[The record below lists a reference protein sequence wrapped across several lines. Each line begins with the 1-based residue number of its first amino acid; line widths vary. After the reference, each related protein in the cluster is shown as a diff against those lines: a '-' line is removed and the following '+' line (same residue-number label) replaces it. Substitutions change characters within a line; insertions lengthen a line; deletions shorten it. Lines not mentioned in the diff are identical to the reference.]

1 MISRRAILRG
11 AGATIG
17 LPSLPSLS
25 ARGDGA
31 PPPPARLL
39 AFFVPCGFWMDSWA
53 PRGLGETWELSPTLA
68 ALAPHKQKT
77 LVLSGLDNLPAR
89 EPEGTG
95 DHACGTAG
103 FLTCRGAKKLPS
115 GAFSLGVSMDQ
126 VAARVLGRRTRVR
139 SLQLGVKGDS
149 LICDP
154 GYSCA
159 YINNVSWASATQ
171 PLPKTTRPDLAFDEL
186 FEVTGARS
194 ARTSV
199 LDHVLAESRAVAA
212 RLGADDRRK
221 LDEYVT
227 GVREVERRVRLP
239 APATCRTGAR
249 PEASADVPARVRAML
264 DLIVLAFTCDATR
277 VVSFMMGNGFEG
289 SLDFPFLGITS
300 NHHSISHHQ
309 RRAENVERLQT
320 IDAWEVAQ
328 LAYLL
333 GRLDAI
339 REGDATLLDRTAVFF
354 SSEIA
359 DGNSHSHT
367 DLPVVVAGGGRLG
380 LRGGRHLRYQKRP
393 IADLFLALLHAVGA
407 PVATFGEDG
416 TAPLPDLG

>member
-77 LVLSGLDNLPAR
+77 LVISGLDNLPAR

-139 SLQLGVKGDS
+139 SLQLGVKDVVEH
-149 LICDP
+149 
-154 GYSCA
+154 A
-159 YINNVSWASATQ
+159 RA
-171 PLPKTTRPDLAFDEL
+171 R
-186 FEVTGARS
+186 GA
-194 ARTSV
+194 
-199 LDHVLAESRAVAA
+199 
-212 RLGADDRRK
+212 G
-221 LDEYVT
+221 
-227 GVREVERRVRLP
+227 P
-239 APATCRTGAR
+239 
-249 PEASADVPARVRAML
+249 
-264 DLIVLAFTCDATR
+264 
-277 VVSFMMGNGFEG
+277 
-289 SLDFPFLGITS
+289 
-300 NHHSISHHQ
+300 
-309 RRAENVERLQT
+309 
-320 IDAWEVAQ
+320 
-328 LAYLL
+328 
-333 GRLDAI
+333 
-339 REGDATLLDRTAVFF
+339 
-354 SSEIA
+354 
-359 DGNSHSHT
+359 
-367 DLPVVVAGGGRLG
+367 GGGRLG

-416 TAPLPDLG
+416 TAPLPNLG